1 MVLLFNSHLYSSRV
15 HLGPSDR
22 VLFKVIHVFGNGG
35 VELENKDKTIF
46 KVNRKRLKIYLRVDP
61 RVALIII
68 VYLVDT

>member
-15 HLGPSDR
+15 HLGPSDQI
-22 VLFKVIHVFGNGG
+22 LFKVIHVFGNCG

-46 KVNRKRLKIYLRVDP
+46 KVNRKRLKIYLCVDP
-61 RVALIII
+61 RVSLIIM